1 MFTVLF
7 ADAVLLCCSEPRSEA
22 DTDSSFALIGVG
34 DGVLHSSHACH
45 KQGSHIIKQ
54 NIIKAIL
61 IFSPSL
67 FVCFGVV
74 VFFFFWQS
82 FIQVYFMFSFT
93 IFTFVFLFIFF
104 VILEIQS

>member
-7 ADAVLLCCSEPRSEA
+7 ADAVLLCCLEPRSEA

-74 VFFFFWQS
+74 VLLLFFFFGKVLFRSILCFHLQS
-82 FIQVYFMFSFT
+82 LLSYFFSYSL
-93 IFTFVFLFIFF
+93 LF
-104 VILEIQS
+104 

>member
-7 ADAVLLCCSEPRSEA
+7 ADAVLLCCLEPRSEA

-67 FVCFGVV
+67 FVCLGVV
-74 VFFFFWQS
+74 VFLVFFFGKVLFRSILCFHLQS
-82 FIQVYFMFSFT
+82 SLSYFFSYSL
-93 IFTFVFLFIFF
+93 LF
-104 VILEIQS
+104 